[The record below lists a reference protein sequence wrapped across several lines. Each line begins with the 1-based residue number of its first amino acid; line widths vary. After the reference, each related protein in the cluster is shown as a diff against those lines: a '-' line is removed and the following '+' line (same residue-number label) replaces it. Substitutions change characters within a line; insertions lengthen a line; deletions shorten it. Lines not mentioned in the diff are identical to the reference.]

1 MEECKIK
8 NLYNLEETIAK
19 ELLEKST
26 YPWEVLPK
34 IEEFIIE
41 SNTIQIPEPSNEVKI
56 EAAGFDKVTSF
67 RKPKEEKKRKNVK
80 ENKPN
85 NIRKSKRGE

>member
-26 YPWEVLPK
+26 YPWEVLPN
-34 IEEFIIE
+34 IEDYILELGE
-41 SNTIQIPEPSNEVKI
+41 TL
-56 EAAGFDKVTSF
+56 DK
-67 RKPKEEKKRKNVK
+67 
-80 ENKPN
+80 
-85 NIRKSKRGE
+85 GE